1 MNIALDWTWLLL
13 LLPLSFGMGWLAS
26 RLDLRQL
33 KLQHHK
39 APTAYFKGLHHLLN
53 EQEDQAIDAFIE
65 AVQNDPDTAELHFAL
80 GNLFRR
86 RGEFERAIRVH
97 EHLLSRADTSKQD
110 RDRAQHALSQDFLKA
125 GLLDRA
131 ETALKRLEGTIY
143 QSQARLARLAIYER
157 SREWHNAA
165 HVAQD
170 LHNGGVADFSTRIA
184 QYHCEMAQAAFDQ
197 QNPAADQKALQDL
210 RQALSIDS
218 HAARPRLMRARW
230 LMAQGQS
237 PEALRE
243 LLDLF
248 EQSPRHAGLGAAML
262 VKAAQQSQ
270 GLESAQH
277 ALEALNTHYKQ
288 QPSLDVLEALM
299 ALASEPTRSQ
309 DRYLEHLR
317 HEPSLMAVK
326 RWLSTTDL
334 ARIHPEIIQTLE
346 KASKRGSH
354 YRCAACGFEAQQ
366 YFWQC
371 PGCQSWDSYP
381 PQRIEEL

>member
-1 MNIALDWTWLLL
+1 MNIQLDWTWLLL
-13 LLPLSFGMGWLAS
+13 LLPLSFGLGWLAS

-39 APTAYFKGLHHLLN
+39 APSAYFKGLHHLLN

-80 GNLFRR
+80 GNLFRK

-131 ETALKRLEGTIY
+131 EEALKRLEGTPY
-143 QSQARLARLAIYER
+143 QNQARLARLAIYER

-165 HVAQD
+165 HVAQE
-170 LHNGGVADFSTRIA
+170 LHNSRVADFASRIA
-184 QYHCEMAQAAFDQ
+184 HYHCEMAQEAYKPQQAAAQ
-197 QNPAADQKALQDL
+197 RTALQHL
-210 RQALSIDS
+210 KQALAI
-218 HAARPRLMRARW
+218 HAQAPRPRIMQAQW
-230 LMAQGQS
+230 LMEQAQFAQ
-237 PEALRE
+237 ALDG
-243 LLDLF
+243 LVDLV
-248 EQSPRHAGLGAAML
+248 QQCPRHAGLGAMML
-262 VKAAQQSQ
+262 VKAALTREERERARSV
-270 GLESAQH
+270 
-277 ALEALNTHYKQ
+277 LEAHYQ
-288 QPSLDVLEALM
+288 SQPSLDVLEALI
-299 ALASEPTRSQ
+299 ALSGDAHSGE
-309 DRYLEHLR
+309 DRYLEHLQ
-317 HEPSLMAVK
+317 HEHSLIAVK
-326 RWLSTTDL
+326 RWLSTTEL
-334 ARIHPEIIQTLE
+334 ARSHPEIIQTLD
-346 KASKRGSH
+346 KASQRGGH

-381 PQRIEEL
+381 PQHIEEL